1 MAEQRWWK
9 SAPDVDQRHIGALIV
24 GHITRDLLPDG
35 DWRPGGA
42 ALYAGVTARQ
52 LGMRPGIVTSAPPDL
67 CARAMEILGDVAL
80 VSVPSDV
87 ATTFENIYTP
97 TGRVQYVRARAGAI
111 TEADIPA
118 LWRECAVALL
128 APVAGEVAPSLADS
142 LRAPVIGAAP
152 QGWLRAWDA
161 DGRVRPRD
169 LTDDEVTA
177 LGHLSALVLSREDLT
192 GPGADQAALAA
203 ASQTLAQW
211 SRLMPSLVVTCGPE
225 GADLW
230 RAGAVERHPGCSVRE
245 VDPTGAGDVFAM
257 SFLATLGMG
266 GEVGEAVD
274 FANRVAALSVE
285 GDGHSAIPTPAQVA
299 ARFPTPKT

>member
-35 DWRPGGA
+35 GWRPGGA

-67 CARAMEILGDVAL
+67 CVRAMEILGDVPMVA
-80 VSVPSDV
+80 VPADE
-87 ATTFENIYTP
+87 ATTYENIYTP
-97 TGRVQYVRARAGAI
+97 TGRVQYVRARARTISA
-111 TEADIPA
+111 ADIPPF
-118 LWRECAVALL
+118 WRKCAVALL

-142 LRAPVIGAAP
+142 LHAPVIGAAP
-152 QGWLRAWDA
+152 QGWLREWDA

-169 LTDDEVTA
+169 LTEDEAEA
-177 LGHLSALVLSREDLT
+177 LGRLSALVLSREDLT
-192 GPGADQAALAA
+192 GPGADSATLAA
-203 ASQTLAQW
+203 TSQTLAEW
-211 SRLMPSLVVTCGPE
+211 SRLVPSLVVTRGPE

-230 RAGAVERHPGCSVRE
+230 RAGVAERHPGCAVRE

-257 SFLATLGMG
+257 SFVGALGRG
-266 GEVGEAVD
+266 GEAGEAVD

-285 GDGHSAIPTPAQVA
+285 GEGHSAIPTPQQIA
-299 ARFPTPKT
+299 ARYPMSKE